1 MAYHFDKVIDRH
13 NTNSL
18 KWDALKERFGDADL
32 LPMWVADMDFPAPG
46 EVIEALKKVADH
58 GIFGYTIRPDS
69 FYQSLINWLERR
81 HHWKVEKEWINICPG
96 VVPALSLIVQAF
108 TKPGDQIVIQ
118 SPVYHPF
125 FSVAQQKGRELVDNT
140 LLFDGKRYEIDF
152 EDLEKKLSDER
163 CKMLLFC
170 SPHNPVGRVWTKDE
184 LTKVGNLCLKHNVL
198 MLSDEIHFDL
208 IFKGHKH
215 TPFASISKEFA
226 DISITCVAP
235 SKTFNLAGLQSS
247 AIIIPNKKLNETY
260 QKSLDIEDGNMS
272 NSFAIAAFEAAY
284 NNGEQWLEE
293 LLTYLEKNLDF
304 VNKFFKEEIPN
315 ASVVQPEGTYLVWID
330 CRKLGLSAK
339 ELERLLLKEAKVA
352 LNQGYIFGKSGEG
365 FIRLNIACP
374 KSILEEG
381 LNRIKATVNKHISK

>member
-1 MAYHFDKVIDRH
+1 MTYNFDKVISRH

-18 KWDALKERFGDADL
+18 KWDALEERFGDADL
-32 LPMWVADMDFPAPG
+32 IPMWVADMDFRAPD

-96 VVPALSLIVQAF
+96 VVPALSLIIQAF

-315 ASVVQPEGTYLVWID
+315 ASVIQPEGTYLVWID

-339 ELERLLLKEAKVA
+339 ELEKLLLKEAKVA

-374 KSILEEG
+374 KSILEDG
-381 LNRIKATVNKHISK
+381 LNRIKATVNKENA